1 MKKLTLLIFPM
12 IFCFIS
18 LSAQVDKKDPLI
30 VINGKISNIKLS
42 SLEPSDIESM
52 SVSKSQAAKDA
63 YGILAEN
70 GVISIITKDYVKTD
84 SRNDQP
90 SKPLVLV
97 DGEVFTS
104 SLDSINIQEIE
115 SVSVRK
121 DKSATAPYG
130 KAGENGVILITTKE
144 NSLRKKQ

>member
-1 MKKLTLLIFPM
+1 M

-18 LSAQVDKKDPLI
+18 LSAQIDKKDPLI
-30 VINGKISNIKLS
+30 VVNGKISNIKLN
-42 SLEPSDIESM
+42 SLDPNAIESLT
-52 SVSKSQAAKDA
+52 VSKSQAAKDA

-70 GVISIITKDYVKTD
+70 GVISIITKDYVKSD
-84 SRNDQP
+84 SQTDQP

-97 DGEVFTS
+97 DGEVYTN

-115 SVSVRK
+115 SVNVRK
-121 DKSATAPYG
+121 NKSATAPYG
-130 KAGENGVILITTKE
+130 KAGENGVIIITTKD

>member
-84 SRNDQP
+84 SQNDQP
-90 SKPLVLV
+90 SKPLVFV

-115 SVSVRK
+115 SLSVMK
-121 DKSATAPYG
+121 DKSATALYG
-130 KAGENGVILITTKE
+130 KVGENGVILITTKE
-144 NSLRKKQ
+144 NSLREKQ

>member
-1 MKKLTLLIFPM
+1 MKKITLLIFPM
-12 IFCFIS
+12 IFCLIS

-30 VINGKISNIKLS
+30 VINGKISNINLS
-42 SLEPSDIESM
+42 SLEPCDIESM

-70 GVISIITKDYVKTD
+70 GVISIITKDYLKTNNQ
-84 SRNDQP
+84 NDQP

-104 SLDSINIQEIE
+104 CLDSINIQEIE

-121 DKSATAPYG
+121 DNSTTAPYG
-130 KAGENGVILITTKE
+130 KAGENGVIIITTKE
-144 NSLRKKQ
+144 NPLRKKQ

>member
-1 MKKLTLLIFPM
+1 MKKLTLLIFQM

-42 SLEPSDIESM
+42 SLERGDIESI

-63 YGILAEN
+63 YGILPEN

-84 SRNDQP
+84 SQNDHP

-115 SVSVRK
+115 SVTVRK
-121 DKSATAPYG
+121 DQSATASYG

>member
-1 MKKLTLLIFPM
+1 MKKITFLIFPL

-30 VINGKISNIKLS
+30 VINGKISNINLS
-42 SLEPSDIESM
+42 SLEPCDIESM

-70 GVISIITKDYVKTD
+70 GVISIITKDYVKTNNQ
-84 SRNDQP
+84 NDQP
-90 SKPLVLV
+90 SEPLVLV
-97 DGEVFTS
+97 DGEVFTT

-115 SVSVRK
+115 SVSVMK
-121 DKSATAPYG
+121 DKSATALYG
-130 KAGENGVILITTKE
+130 KVGENGVILITTKE
-144 NSLRKKQ
+144 NPLRKKQ

>member
-70 GVISIITKDYVKTD
+70 GVISIVTKDYVKTD
-84 SRNDQP
+84 NQNDQP
-90 SKPLVLV
+90 FKPLVLV

>member
-1 MKKLTLLIFPM
+1 M

-42 SLEPSDIESM
+42 SLEPSDIESL

-84 SRNDQP
+84 SQNDQP
-90 SKPLVLV
+90 SKPLVFV

-115 SVSVRK
+115 SLSVMK
-121 DKSATAPYG
+121 DKSATALYG
-130 KAGENGVILITTKE
+130 KVGENGVILITTKE

>member
-42 SLEPSDIESM
+42 SLEPSDIESL

-84 SRNDQP
+84 SQNDQP
-90 SKPLVLV
+90 SKPLVFV

-115 SVSVRK
+115 SVSVMK
-121 DKSATAPYG
+121 DKSATALYG
-130 KAGENGVILITTKE
+130 KVGENGVILITTKE
-144 NSLRKKQ
+144 NSLREKQ

>member
-52 SVSKSQAAKDA
+52 SVSKSQAVKDA

-70 GVISIITKDYVKTD
+70 GVISIITKDYVKND
-84 SRNDQP
+84 SQNDQP
-90 SKPLVLV
+90 SKPLVFV

-115 SVSVRK
+115 SVSVMK
-121 DKSATAPYG
+121 DKSATALYG
-130 KAGENGVILITTKE
+130 KVGENGVILITTKE